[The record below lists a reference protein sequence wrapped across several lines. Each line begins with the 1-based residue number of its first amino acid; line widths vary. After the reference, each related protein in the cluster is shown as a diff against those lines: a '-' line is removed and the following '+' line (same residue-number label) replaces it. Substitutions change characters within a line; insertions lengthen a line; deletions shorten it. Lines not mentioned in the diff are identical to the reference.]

1 MQIKGKA
8 GRDADYIFHELT
20 RSICPQCKVVIDA

>member
-1 MQIKGKA
+1 MQIKGKDGWA
-8 GRDADYIFHELT
+8 ADYMFRELT